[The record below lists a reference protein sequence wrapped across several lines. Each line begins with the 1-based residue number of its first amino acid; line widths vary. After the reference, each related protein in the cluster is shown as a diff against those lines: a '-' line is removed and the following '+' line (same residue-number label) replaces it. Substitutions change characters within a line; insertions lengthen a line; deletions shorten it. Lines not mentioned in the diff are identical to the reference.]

1 VNRRLLCAF
10 LLIST
15 SACGLSDRRT
25 FQGVERASQA
35 IQSAVDGKAALL
47 RYRELLRTY
56 AAELSVTAPRV
67 TSSRGRAALA
77 DYQAALKNLNDL
89 ELVWEDKDTQK
100 REMLPIREDPAGRIA
115 REYDLPVNTNEP
127 PSIYVDEAMAAIW
140 AAALKHLRAASLALG
155 SVL

>member
-25 FQGVERASQA
+25 FQEVERASKA
-35 IQSAVDGKAALL
+35 IQSAVDAKAGLP

-56 AAELSVTAPRV
+56 AAELSLAGPRV
-67 TSSRGRAALA
+67 TDSGRQASLA
-77 DYQAALKNLNDL
+77 EYQAALKSLN
-89 ELVWEDKDTQK
+89 EREWVWEEKDTHA
-100 REMLPIREDPAGRIA
+100 REMLPIRDEPAGRIV
-115 REYDLPVNTNEP
+115 REYDLPINTNEP

-140 AAALKHLRAASLALG
+140 KAARGHLSNATKLLG
-155 SVL
+155 G